1 MSASRELNTLIYKIY
16 DKSKEVNV
24 ELYLNDDK
32 IDNSNAQVKIAE
44 PNISVVKT
52 SDKQKY
58 EYYENAT
65 YSIVITNNGNG
76 IAYNIT
82 IKDVLPLGLKYKRY
96 RISNRR

>member
-1 MSASRELNTLIYKIY
+1 MIMKYNF
-16 DKSKEVNV
+16 
-24 ELYLNDDK
+24 DK

-65 YSIVITNNGNG
+65 YSIVITNNGIETPTKPTPINAIVQSG
-76 IAYNIT
+76 SPPYNT
-82 IKDVLPLGLKYKRY
+82 G
-96 RISNRR
+96 S